1 MKAKKMTEAV
11 AQRGTVSSEVDLSA
25 IPPLDPEDDQALAT
39 RIAAGDRDAFEQVFK
54 RFGGAVR
61 SMALRVL
68 RDETLADDVVQEV
81 FVRFWNEPERFDQR
95 RGTLRTFLVTLAH
108 RRAVDVIRSE
118 EARSR
123 REERVPTDVSSSIDE
138 EVWARSLSEKV
149 RAALGELSDDEREAI
164 TLAYF
169 GGLSYVEVANR
180 LGAPEGTVK
189 SRIRAGMK
197 KLSGTLAATVSQ

>member
-1 MKAKKMTEAV
+1 
-11 AQRGTVSSEVDLSA
+11 
-25 IPPLDPEDDQALAT
+25 
-39 RIAAGDRDAFEQVFK
+39 VFQ

-61 SMALRVL
+61 SMAMRVL
-68 RDETLADDVVQEV
+68 RDEGLADDVVQEV
-81 FVRFWNEPERFDQR
+81 FVRFWNEPGRFDQR

-108 RRAVDVIRSE
+108 RRSVDVIRSE

-123 REERVPTDVSSSIDE
+123 REERVPRDVSPSIDE
-138 EVWARSLSEKV
+138 EVWTRSLSEKV
-149 RAALGELSDDEREAI
+149 RNALSELAEAEREAI

-169 GGLSYVEVANR
+169 GGLSYVEVAAR

-197 KLSGTLAATVSQ
+197 KLSASLAGTVSQ